1 MTLGDMPLNPIIGK
15 ELKQI
20 LKRDDVN
27 IELDSC
33 NKTDYIIE
41 IVLYLVK
48 HNNDTFFS
56 VSKSWTIHPVTHKKI
71 FTCSIISFGHAI
83 ASVCWHENEKLNPER
98 GAACE
103 IFQLVQNKFKEQQIL
118 KNLSEKERFILNQ
131 LKQINE
137 KKK

>member
-56 VSKSWTIHPVTHKKI
+56 P
-71 FTCSIISFGHAI
+71 
-83 ASVCWHENEKLNPER
+83 
-98 GAACE
+98 
-103 IFQLVQNKFKEQQIL
+103 
-118 KNLSEKERFILNQ
+118 FIQKWIDNCPCR
-131 LKQINE
+131 
-137 KKK
+137 